1 MSSKDV
7 EILTVLV
14 KVNGKVYQVLTSDQN
29 KDVYLNLIAA
39 YEGAVKIIDKPLEE
53 LSIEKKEQGK

>member
-39 YEGAVKIIDKPLEE
+39 YEGGVKIIDKPLEE